1 MDFCLAIRKVLN
13 NYQLVIYI
21 HGKGGSAEE
30 AEHYKPLFTNSDVIG
45 FDYKSQ
51 TPWEAK
57 EEFAT
62 CFDSHSEGYDSVI
75 LVANSIGAFFSLAS
89 LADKPIDKA
98 LLISPIVDMEKL
110 ISDMMTWADVSE
122 KELMERHEIATDFG
136 ETLSWEYLCYVR
148 ENRIKWNIPTCILY
162 GEKDNLSSY
171 ETISRF
177 SVQNGA
183 ELTVMPNGEHW
194 FHTDEQMR
202 FLDAWVRKSI

>member
-1 MDFCLAIRKVLN
+1 MK
-13 NYQLVIYI
+13 QLVIYI

-30 AEHYKPLFTNSDVIG
+30 AEHYKPLFMNSDVIG

-57 EEFAT
+57 EEFAAY
-62 CFDSHSEGYDSVI
+62 FDFHREGYDSVI

-89 LADKPIDKA
+89 LADRQIDKA

-177 SVQNGA
+177 SVQSGA

>member
-1 MDFCLAIRKVLN
+1 MK
-13 NYQLVIYI
+13 QLVIYI

-30 AEHYKPLFTNSDVIG
+30 AEHYKPLFMNSDVIG

-57 EEFAT
+57 EEFAAY
-62 CFDSHSEGYDSVI
+62 FDFHREGYDSVI

-89 LADKPIDKA
+89 LADRQIDKA

-148 ENRIKWNIPTCILY
+148 ENRIKWNISTCILY

-171 ETISRF
+171 ETISHF
-177 SVQNGA
+177 SDQSGA

>member
-1 MDFCLAIRKVLN
+1 MK
-13 NYQLVIYI
+13 QLVIYI

-30 AEHYKPLFTNSDVIG
+30 AEHYKPLFMNSDVIG

-57 EEFAT
+57 EEFAAY
-62 CFDSHSEGYDSVI
+62 FDFHREGYDSVI

-89 LADKPIDKA
+89 LADRQIDKA

-177 SVQNGA
+177 SAQNDA